1 VRHRSSRWHDSRSSG
16 ILQVLVAEHS
26 EGRTMFGFILGV
38 TARTHYALRRFL
50 PTNILLDG
58 IHTRRGLKWGVPA
71 MLLALPYALV
81 TVLCAG
87 LVAAGGSG
95 WLNVLALLCA
105 WNALKIFVAGP
116 VTLMRLL
123 RVRGREA
130 RARRRASLVLL
141 PEDVSP
147 ERLEEPTLSSR
158 GA

>member
-1 VRHRSSRWHDSRSSG
+1 
-16 ILQVLVAEHS
+16 
-26 EGRTMFGFILGV
+26 MFGFILGV
-38 TARTHYALRRFL
+38 TARAHYALRRFM
-50 PTNILLDG
+50 PTNILLDT

-105 WNALKIFVAGP
+105 WDALKIFVAGP

-123 RVRGREA
+123 QVRGREA
-130 RARRRASLVLL
+130 RARRQAALVVLH
-141 PEDVSP
+141 ESVGRDQ
-147 ERLEEPTLSSR
+147 LEEPALSSGR
-158 GA
+158 V